1 MSTISLASLFTV
13 ETAARL
19 LDRGL
24 AVASA
29 LGVPVTSWRSGDP
42 TLSTYH
48 FLATI
53 LSELEGTM
61 GEFVRAGFLST
72 ATGDWLVVYASE
84 VYGVE
89 SEEGSYASGTITLVN
104 EGGGYHPIEIG
115 QITFRSSVTGKTY
128 TNTSADVLESGVG
141 ETVTLDWTADEVGTD
156 SSVAA
161 DEIDEIV
168 SGPLEVAIQ
177 SSGAGSGVDA
187 WSDEDLRAQCTA
199 SLGALSPNGPAD
211 AYAYVARNSELT
223 GVTGIT
229 KARAVGDTDTGD
241 VTVYLAGPDGDV
253 TGSLVTAAETA
264 IAQWAL
270 PLCITPTVQSAAAVS
285 VPVTITVYVRAEVSA
300 TDEQIEAASEAKL
313 EAMIAALAIG
323 GNEGFLH
330 RSLITS
336 EVMSAFPG
344 YIYNVAIA
352 APAADVALDD
362 DEVAE
367 LGAVTITVV
376 QT

>member
-1 MSTISLASLFTV
+1 MAISLASLFTV
-13 ETAARL
+13 DTAARL

-24 AVASA
+24 QVGAA
-29 LGVPVTSWRSGDP
+29 LGLPVTSWRSGDP

-53 LSELEGTM
+53 LGELEGAM

-72 ATGDWLVVYASE
+72 ATGDWLTLYASE

-89 SEEGSYASGTITLVN
+89 REEGSYASGAVTLEN
-104 EGGGYHPIEIG
+104 TGGGYYPFEIG
-115 QITFRSSVTGKTY
+115 ELTFKSTVTGKTY
-128 TNTSADVLESGVG
+128 TNTSAGILDSGPG
-141 ETVTLDWTADEVGTD
+141 TTVTLDFTADEIGTA
-156 SSVAA
+156 SSLAI
-161 DEIDEIV
+161 DELDEIV
-168 SGPLEVAIQ
+168 SGPLDVEVQTSTA
-177 SSGAGSGVDA
+177 AAAVDA

-211 AYAYVARNSELT
+211 AYAYVAKNSELT

-229 KARAVGDTDTGD
+229 KARAVGDGDTGD
-241 VTVYLAGPDGDV
+241 VVVYLAGPDGDV
-253 TGSLVTAAETA
+253 SGALVTAAEDA
-264 IAQWAL
+264 IATWAL
-270 PLCITPTVQSAAAVS
+270 PLCITPTVQSAAGVS
-285 VPVTITVYVRAEVSA
+285 VPVTLTVYVRTEVSA
-300 TDEQIEAASEAKL
+300 TDATIEAAVEAKL
-313 EAMIAALAIG
+313 EAMIAELDIG

-330 RSLITS
+330 RALITS
-336 EVMSAFPG
+336 KVAEAYPG
-344 YIYNVAIA
+344 FIYNVTIA
-352 APAADVALDD
+352 APAADVALGD

>member
-1 MSTISLASLFTV
+1 MAISLASLFTV

-24 AVASA
+24 GVASA

-53 LSELEGTM
+53 LAELEGTM

-72 ATGDWLVVYASE
+72 ATGDWLTLYAAE

-89 SEEGSYASGTITLVN
+89 REEGSYASGTITLEN

-115 QITFRSSVTGKTY
+115 SITFRSSITGKTY
-128 TNTSADVLESGVG
+128 TNTSAGVLDSGVG
-141 ETVTLDWTADEVGTD
+141 ETVTLDWKADEIGTD
-156 SSVAA
+156 SSVAV

-168 SGPLEVAIQ
+168 AGPLEVAIQ
-177 SSGAGSGVDA
+177 SSGAGAGVDA
-187 WSDEDLRAQCTA
+187 WSDEDLRDQCTD

-211 AYAYVARNSELT
+211 AYEYVAKNSELT
-223 GVTGIT
+223 GVTGVT

-241 VTVYLAGPDGDV
+241 VSVYLAGPAGAV
-253 TGSLVTAAETA
+253 GPSLVSAVEDA
-264 IAQWAL
+264 IAEWAL
-270 PLCITPTVQSAAAVS
+270 PLCITPAVASAAAITTN
-285 VPVTITVYVRAEVSA
+285 VTITVYIRADAGA
-300 TDEQIEAASEAKL
+300 TDDQVRDAVEAKL
-313 EAMIAALAIG
+313 EAMIAALDIG
-323 GNEGFLH
+323 GNEGYLH
-330 RSLITS
+330 RSLITA
-336 EVMSAFPG
+336 EVMAAFPG
-344 YIYNVAIA
+344 YVYNVTIA
-352 APAADVALDD
+352 APVADVALTDSQ
-362 DEVAE
+362 VAA
-367 LGAVTITVV
+367 LGTVTITVV